1 MEQGIKIAILGV
13 SIVFASLATMYL
25 CMLLFVRLL
34 EYTKSRKL
42 MPETKRPGDDQRIT
56 GEVVTAIALALQLS
70 REEFHDMEETIITMQ
85 RITRPYSP
93 WSSKIHGIRKPAR

>member
-1 MEQGIKIAILGV
+1 MEQGISIAILGV

-25 CMLLFVRLL
+25 CMSIFVRLL
-34 EYTKSRKL
+34 ERTKSRKL
-42 MPETKRPGDDQRIT
+42 KPDKKSPEDDHRIT
-56 GEVVTAIALALQLS
+56 GEVVTAIALALQMS

-93 WSSKIHGIRKPAR
+93 WSSKIHGIRKPVR

>member
-1 MEQGIKIAILGV
+1 MEQGITIAILGV
-13 SIVFASLATMYL
+13 SIVFGSLATMYL
-25 CMLLFVRLL
+25 CMSLFIKFL
-34 EYTKSRKL
+34 EYTKSRKQT
-42 MPETKRPGDDQRIT
+42 PEKESVKDDQRIT
-56 GEVVTAIALALQLS
+56 GEVVTAIALALQMS